1 MLCPCVVGTLASPST
16 AELRL
21 PQHGP
26 WHLLSSSTTAPVTA
40 RFCPLSSYAT
50 VGAMDLSTK
59 AAYKAMT
66 PLEKVFMLSS
76 DQKLDDS
83 TVEAIMSAKPFSRVP
98 VYRGDNRKDIIG

>member
-1 MLCPCVVGTLASPST
+1 
-16 AELRL
+16 
-21 PQHGP
+21 
-26 WHLLSSSTTAPVTA
+26 
-40 RFCPLSSYAT
+40 
-50 VGAMDLSTK
+50 MDLSTK

-76 DQKLDDS
+76 DQNLDDS